1 MQNRD
6 SNDEAAVG
14 EKASSKSNSTDH
26 GLSSPPQQLEAPAP
40 QPPDGGTHAWL
51 AVAAAFL
58 LFIMTWGPSTA
69 FGSFQDYYQTTLLPD
84 SSASKIS
91 WIGAVNAFFL
101 ISTGVIAGP
110 LFDRGFLRHL
120 MVVGC
125 ILAVFGTMM
134 LSLCTQYYQILLSQG
149 FLSGI
154 GSGLIYVPALSLVNT
169 NFTTKRAIAMGVVTS
184 GASIGMSL
192 CSLRFLDSFHALP
205 CFPASVPP
213 VRFHRLTR

>member
-1 MQNRD
+1 MTSAMQKRTDNE
-6 SNDEAAVG
+6 EAATG
-14 EKASSKSNSTDH
+14 EKAGSSSNSSDAVP
-26 GLSSPPQQLEAPAP
+26 SSHPQQLSTRAP

-51 AVAAAFL
+51 AVSAAFL

-69 FGSFQDYYQTTLLPD
+69 FGSFQDYYQTTLLSD

-120 MVVGC
+120 MTVGC
-125 ILAVFGTMM
+125 ILSVFSTMM
-134 LSLCTQYYQILLSQG
+134 LSLSNQYYQILLSQG

-184 GASIGMSL
+184 GASVGM
-192 CSLRFLDSFHALP
+192 F
-205 CFPASVPP
+205 
-213 VRFHRLTR
+213 